1 MAKPRIYVETS
12 VISYLTTRPS
22 RDSIIAA
29 RQMLTRLWH
38 ESVVREQLHLS
49 GLVIEE
55 ITQGDAQAA
64 ARRVEICK
72 DWVQLGSHAQ
82 TADLAQRLMDASV
95 VPATEP
101 EDAAHIALATLHEMD
116 YLATWNFAH
125 FVSPDAKYKVFLA
138 LSQWGYKPPIFATP
152 EELYEGSQS

>member
-1 MAKPRIYVETS
+1 
-12 VISYLTTRPS
+12 VISYLTARPS

-72 DWVQLGSHAQ
+72 DWV
-82 TADLAQRLMDASV
+82 
-95 VPATEP
+95 PATEP

-138 LSQWGYKPPIFATP
+138 LSQWGVQTSRIRY
-152 EELYEGSQS
+152 SRRVV